1 MNKTIGEAIDYLI
14 QQNGQYRKDMAEV
27 LKISG
32 GTLTDIIRNEKELS
46 FLMGVRLLEHFE
58 LSVDEFLSLL
68 SKEEIDRKALSSIKF
83 FEKKKRKEE
92 RVGEANAL

>member
-14 QQNGQYRKDMAEV
+14 QQNGQYRKDIAEV

-32 GTLTDIIRNEKELS
+32 STLTDIIRNEKELS
-46 FLMGVRLLEHFE
+46 FLMGMRLLEHFE

-92 RVGEANAL
+92 RLEETNVL

>member
-14 QQNGQYRKDMAEV
+14 QQNGQYRKDIADV
-27 LKISG
+27 LKING
-32 GTLTDIIRNEKELS
+32 GILTKILRDDKELT

-92 RVGEANAL
+92 RMG